1 MPGLWIAIT
10 VGILFPTCGAL
21 FFIWWRKQYGVSSF
35 RSKQT
40 RRDQAET
47 TEVVVL
53 NAKPDVPSTGQDPRG

>member
-35 RSKQT
+35 RART
-40 RRDQAET
+40 RRQELEANAE
-47 TEVVVL
+47 VIVL
-53 NAKPDVPSTGQDPRG
+53 NSKPDQPAADRDA

>member
-35 RSKQT
+35 RSN
-40 RRDQAET
+40 RLRGDHADG

-53 NAKPDVPSTGQDPRG
+53 NAKPDASGAGKDPRG

>member
-35 RSKQT
+35 RART
-40 RRDQAET
+40 RRREREANAE
-47 TEVVVL
+47 VIVL
-53 NAKPDVPSTGQDPRG
+53 NAKPDSSNAGEAPRG